1 MTTLTAVLKS
11 SRKLIETEARSIP
24 PRNIHVTTPRNIHVT
39 TPRNIHVTTPRN
51 IHVTTPRNIHVTTP
65 RNIHVTT
72 PRNIHVTTPRN
83 IHVTTPIMA
92 WHKHFN
98 TKCRVQHFSGPKYKC
113 YLKFYSKYL

>member
-24 PRNIHVTTPRNIHVT
+24 
-39 TPRNIHVTTPRN
+39 
-51 IHVTTPRNIHVTTP
+51 P

>member
-51 IHVTTPRNIHVTTP
+51 IHVTTHRNVHVTT
-65 RNIHVTT
+65 H
-72 PRNIHVTTPRN
+72 RN

-92 WHKHFN
+92 WYRHFN
-98 TKCRVQHFSGPKYKC
+98 TKCRVEHFSGPKYKC